1 MALTIKNPVQAQ
13 AVALDIDTFETFD
26 RLIWAA
32 EYAVMSACGNR
43 ISPGAVRP
51 KSCGARWYA
60 SATRRSAPLRLDP
73 TRNQGI
79 L

>member
-32 EYAVMSACGNR
+32 WHER
-43 ISPGAVRP
+43 ER
-51 KSCGARWYA
+51 
-60 SATRRSAPLRLDP
+60 
-73 TRNQGI
+73 
-79 L
+79 